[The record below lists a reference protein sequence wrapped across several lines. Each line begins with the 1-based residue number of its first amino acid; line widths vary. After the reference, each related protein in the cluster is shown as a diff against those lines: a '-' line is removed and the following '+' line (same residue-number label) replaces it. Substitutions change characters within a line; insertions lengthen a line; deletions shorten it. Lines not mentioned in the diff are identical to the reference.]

1 MGIQRQS
8 ARSLFALWLALWLG
22 VAATARAQVDDGAP
36 LSRGAQGGG
45 SMQTGEGLRPLPE
58 EEDARPPEPALKPA
72 ETGHGGNETDM
83 EHRRR
88 PGSADKGD

>member
-8 ARSLFALWLALWLG
+8 ARGLLAVLL
-22 VAATARAQVDDGAP
+22 AATSAAALAQVDDGAP

-58 EEDARPPEPALKPA
+58 EEDARTAEPALKPA

-88 PGSADKGD
+88 PGSADKHD